1 LAAPAAKSR
10 TPQKSSAGDLKP
22 GQHSRCSPE
31 SRADLW
37 PEPEEGKIEQEEE
50 ALRLAKIGKHQTEK
64 RKWQA
69 GDRKPSEEKRERHW
83 PEDRRQKGQVTNGTP
98 ATPVELAPIGKKER
112 SKRQKAAERRNEARV
127 MEANGRDETTLS
139 EYLPEDVNEILPK
152 PIVGP
157 DDSFDPGEEFLARL
171 TRVAST
177 EVRPPRPAPI
187 AFATT
192 QKEAIHANDE
202 LLRKYDFDL
211 EKLFRAYPETTL
223 GFGSEFRPLAQLEQV
238 LGGHP

>member
-1 LAAPAAKSR
+1 
-10 TPQKSSAGDLKP
+10 
-22 GQHSRCSPE
+22 
-31 SRADLW
+31 
-37 PEPEEGKIEQEEE
+37 
-50 ALRLAKIGKHQTEK
+50 
-64 RKWQA
+64 
-69 GDRKPSEEKRERHW
+69 
-83 PEDRRQKGQVTNGTP
+83 
-98 ATPVELAPIGKKER
+98 
-112 SKRQKAAERRNEARV
+112 
-127 MEANGRDETTLS
+127 
-139 EYLPEDVNEILPK
+139 VNEILPK

-192 QKEAIHANDE
+192 QEAIDANDE

-211 EKLFRAYPETTL
+211 EKLFRAYTETTL

-238 LGGHP
+238 LGGHPEFEVLADLIENGMDYKFKREITSRPLPPCSTRRHPKLTRSSLPRPLPNN